1 MVALISSCPHF
12 FVDMARG
19 RGRGSGGRVGKSS
32 FRCDS
37 TGRANMPTI
46 PIPTTVSPQQGGTSF
61 IGGLDPINQVQTL
74 STPPVQA
81 SAMARGKGR
90 GSEGRVGKSSLRGDS
105 ARHAN
110 IPTIPIT
117 TTVSPQ
123 QGGTSSIG
131 GPDPINHVQTLG
143 TPPVQASNHGSNPTI
158 PELFPIT
165 PDLSSPIDEGTSS
178 QSNTISEEESSSHRR
193 QRTLTLVSSNTISAS
208 FKNQLDPNGIN
219 WKGVSEDTRDFYFEE
234 FKKTYHWDS
243 SIPESVFRKHWN
255 TKAATKYRNFIS
267 KIKQKRIKP
276 DYVSDNVWERWL
288 QLWADPKCVEKSEI
302 NAKNR
307 CGGKEV
313 AVGTHTGGSIC
324 IGEHRKRLA
333 VAKGRDPTPG
343 EVHLHVH
350 THDHDG
356 ESFVDERARAV
367 HERYQEILREKSQ
380 SQSDIDQCEAYYEAA
395 GGTRKRRIY
404 GLGSQA
410 KIYYGP
416 NLCVN
421 SGFNASTSTPP
432 STSQS
437 APTKNMEELVMRL
450 IPTLTEHLLP
460 LFIEK
465 ARGVISLPSHHPN
478 TPIENPSVVTPIVPP
493 TTAAN
498 VDDVDPLVSDDD
510 CSPSPMH

>member
-1 MVALISSCPHF
+1 
-12 FVDMARG
+12 
-19 RGRGSGGRVGKSS
+19 
-32 FRCDS
+32 
-37 TGRANMPTI
+37 MPTI
-46 PIPTTVSPQQGGTSF
+46 PIP
-61 IGGLDPINQVQTL
+61 
-74 STPPVQA
+74 
-81 SAMARGKGR
+81 
-90 GSEGRVGKSSLRGDS
+90 
-105 ARHAN
+105 
-110 IPTIPIT
+110 

-143 TPPVQASNHGSNPTI
+143 TPLIQASDQGSNPTI
-158 PELFPIT
+158 PELSPIA
-165 PDLSSPIDEGTSS
+165 PNLSSSIDEDTSN
-178 QSNTISEEESSSHRR
+178 QSNTISEEESSSRRR
-193 QRTLTLVSSNTISAS
+193 QRTLTIVTLTPAGLEPSKECSNTVSAS

-219 WKGVSEDTRDFYFEE
+219 WKGVSEDARDFYFGK
-234 FKKTYHWDS
+234 FKKTYYWDS
-243 SIPESVFRKHWN
+243 SIPESVIRKHWN

-288 QLWADPKCVEKSEI
+288 QHWADPKCVEKSEI

-313 AVGTHTGGSIC
+313 AARTHTGGSIC

-333 VAKGRDPTPG
+333 VAKGRDPTPC

-367 HERYQEILREKSQ
+367 HVKRYQEILGEKSQ

-410 KIYYGP
+410 QSYYGP
-416 NLCVN
+416 NLCIN
-421 SGFNASTSTPP
+421 SGFNASTSAPP

-437 APTKNMEELVMRL
+437 APTENMEELLMRL
-450 IPTLTEHLLP
+450 IPTLTDRLLP

-465 ARGVISLPSHHPN
+465 SCGVISSPSHHPN
-478 TPIENPSVVTPIVPP
+478 TPIDKPSVVTPIVPP
-493 TTAAN
+493 PATGN
-498 VDDVDPLVSDDD
+498 IDDVDPLVSDDD
-510 CSPSPMH
+510 RSPSPMH

>member
-1 MVALISSCPHF
+1 
-12 FVDMARG
+12 
-19 RGRGSGGRVGKSS
+19 
-32 FRCDS
+32 
-37 TGRANMPTI
+37 MPTI
-46 PIPTTVSPQQGGTSF
+46 PIP
-61 IGGLDPINQVQTL
+61 
-74 STPPVQA
+74 
-81 SAMARGKGR
+81 
-90 GSEGRVGKSSLRGDS
+90 
-105 ARHAN
+105 
-110 IPTIPIT
+110 

-143 TPPVQASNHGSNPTI
+143 TPPVQASDHGSNPAI
-158 PELFPIT
+158 PELSPIT
-165 PDLSSPIDEGTSS
+165 PDLSSPIDKGTSN
-178 QSNTISEEESSSHRR
+178 QRNTISEEESSSRRR
-193 QRTLTLVSSNTISAS
+193 QRTLTLVTLTPAGLEPSKECSNTISAS

-219 WKGVSEDTRDFYFEE
+219 WKGVSEDTRDFYFGE

-243 SIPESVFRKHWN
+243 SIPESVIRKHWN

-276 DYVSDNVWERWL
+276 DYVFDNVWERWL
-288 QLWADPKCVEKSEI
+288 KLWADPKCVEKSEI

-313 AVGTHTGGSIC
+313 VVGTHTSGSIC
-324 IGEHRKRLA
+324 IGEHRKRL
-333 VAKGRDPTPG
+333 VLTFAKGRDPTPG

-356 ESFVDERARAV
+356 ESFVYERARAV
-367 HERYQEILREKSQ
+367 HGPKQPWMLSEDDESTLDDERYQEILREKSQ

-404 GLGSQA
+404 GLRSQA
-410 KIYYGP
+410 QSYYGP

-421 SGFNASTSTPP
+421 SGFNASASAAP

-437 APTKNMEELVMRL
+437 APTENMEELVMRL
-450 IPTLTEHLLP
+450 IPTLTDRSLP

-465 ARGVISLPSHHPN
+465 LRGVVSSPSHHPN
-478 TPIENPSVVTPIVPP
+478 TPINKPSVVTPIVPP
-493 TTAAN
+493 HTTAN

-510 CSPSPMH
+510 RSPSPMH

>member
-1 MVALISSCPHF
+1 MLVSSCCDVILNRH
-12 FVDMARG
+12 VIDLNTNMDRG

-32 FRCDS
+32 LRCDS
-37 TGRANMPTI
+37 IGRANMPTI

-61 IGGLDPINQVQTL
+61 IGGPDPINQVQTL
-74 STPPVQA
+74 RTPPVQA
-81 SAMARGKGR
+81 SDIARGKGQ
-90 GSEGRVGKSSLRGDS
+90 G
-105 ARHAN
+105 
-110 IPTIPIT
+110 
-117 TTVSPQ
+117 SPQ

-131 GPDPINHVQTLG
+131 GPDSINHVQTLG
-143 TPPVQASNHGSNPTI
+143 TPPVQASDHGSNPTI
-158 PELFPIT
+158 PELSPIT
-165 PDLSSPIDEGTSS
+165 PDLSGPVDEGTSK
-178 QSNTISEEESSSHRR
+178 QSNTVSEEESSSRRR
-193 QRTLTLVSSNTISAS
+193 QRTLTLVTLTPAGLEPSKECSNTISAS

-219 WKGVSEDTRDFYFEE
+219 WKGVSEDTRNFYFGE
-234 FKKTYHWDS
+234 FKTYHWDS
-243 SIPESVFRKHWN
+243 SIPESVIKKHWN
-255 TKAATKYRNFIS
+255 TKAATKYTNFIS

-288 QLWADPKCVEKSEI
+288 QLWPDPKCVEKSEI

-313 AVGTHTGGSIC
+313 AAGTHTGGSIC

-333 VAKGRDPTPG
+333 VTKGRDPTPG

-356 ESFVDERARAV
+356 ESFVDERARDV

-395 GGTRKRRIY
+395 GGTRKRRTY

-410 KIYYGP
+410 QSYYGP

-421 SGFNASTSTPP
+421 FAFNASASTTP

-437 APTKNMEELVMRL
+437 APTENMEELVMQL
-450 IPTLTEHLLP
+450 IPTLTDRLLP

-465 ARGVISLPSHHPN
+465 ARGVISSPSHHLN
-478 TPIENPSVVTPIVPP
+478 TPVDKPSVVTPIVLPP
-493 TTAAN
+493 TTVN
-498 VDDVDPLVSDDD
+498 VDDVDPLVSDGDR
-510 CSPSPMH
+510 SPSPMH

>member
-1 MVALISSCPHF
+1 
-12 FVDMARG
+12 MARG

-32 FRCDS
+32 LRYDS

-46 PIPTTVSPQQGGTSF
+46 PIPTTVSPQQGGT
-61 IGGLDPINQVQTL
+61 
-74 STPPVQA
+74 PPVQA
-81 SAMARGKGR
+81 SDIARGKGR

-110 IPTIPIT
+110 MPTIPIP

-143 TPPVQASNHGSNPTI
+143 TPPVQASDHGSNPTI
-158 PELFPIT
+158 PELSPIT
-165 PDLSSPIDEGTSS
+165 PDLSSPVDEGTSNH
-178 QSNTISEEESSSHRR
+178 SNTVSEEESSSRRR
-193 QRTLTLVSSNTISAS
+193 QRTLTLVTLTPAGLEPSKECSNTISAS

-219 WKGVSEDTRDFYFEE
+219 WKGVSEDTRNFYFGE

-243 SIPESVFRKHWN
+243 SIPESVIRKHWN
-255 TKAATKYRNFIS
+255 TKAATKYKNFIS

-313 AVGTHTGGSIC
+313 AAGTHTGGSIC

-333 VAKGRDPTPG
+333 VAKGRDPTP
-343 EVHLHVH
+343 
-350 THDHDG
+350 
-356 ESFVDERARAV
+356 
-367 HERYQEILREKSQ
+367 
-380 SQSDIDQCEAYYEAA
+380 AYYEVV

-410 KIYYGP
+410 QSYYGP

-421 SGFNASTSTPP
+421 FGFNASASAAP

-437 APTKNMEELVMRL
+437 APTENMEEL
-450 IPTLTEHLLP
+450 
-460 LFIEK
+460 
-465 ARGVISLPSHHPN
+465 ARGVISSPSDHPN
-478 TPIENPSVVTPIVPP
+478 TPIDKPSVVAPIVPLP
-493 TTAAN
+493 TTAN

-510 CSPSPMH
+510 RFDKLTVECPTSGISIVGCLFYWTGNMWIYNMHIREQHNSLKDLQAVTNIRAKKQRKRAKNALGQSQGV